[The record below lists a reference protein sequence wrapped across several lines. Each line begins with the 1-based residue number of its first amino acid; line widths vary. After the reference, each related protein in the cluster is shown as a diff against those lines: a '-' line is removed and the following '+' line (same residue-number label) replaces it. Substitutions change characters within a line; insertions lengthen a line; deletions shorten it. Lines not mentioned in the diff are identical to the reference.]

1 MNPTQKSL
9 LEQMQIHEVEIARRK
24 DLLGFTS
31 KDAELLAA
39 CEPVMRDELE
49 HVVSVFY
56 ERQTAVDD
64 IALIIGDSDTL
75 ARLSSAMTR
84 YASDL
89 FSGDYGAAYVNNRL
103 RIGMVHKRIGVGPKY
118 YLSAMRLLKGLLV
131 EVLERHLS
139 DRPERQA
146 TLDAL
151 DKLLHFDMEFVFDT
165 YIGSLLAEIES
176 SKDKVMQYAV
186 KLEEKVAERTRE
198 LEELSRRDPLTGLFN
213 QRVFRESL
221 ATELVRGSRSG
232 KPVALMYFDVDGF
245 KQIND
250 RDGHLVG
257 DDILRRV
264 GQTLTSLCR
273 PYDLA
278 CRCGGDEFCLLLPG
292 TDAEGANELA
302 HRLLAHWAGDTDMPG
317 ISVGVSVACGPVWL
331 GANELIEAADR
342 AMYAAKQ
349 GGGRQVVLAPAQIA
363 PDALHP

>member
-9 LEQMQIHEVEIARRK
+9 LEQMQLHELEIARRK
-24 DLLGFTS
+24 ALLGFTTR
-31 KDAELLAA
+31 DAELLAA
-39 CEPVMRDELE
+39 CEPFMRDELE
-49 HVVSVFY
+49 GVVAVFY

-75 ARLSSAMTR
+75 VRLSTAMSR

-89 FSGDYGAAYVNNRL
+89 FSGHYDESYVNNRL

-131 EVLERHLS
+131 EALERHLGG
-139 DRPERQA
+139 RPERQA

-176 SKDKVMQYAV
+176 SKDKVMQYAI

-232 KPVALMYFDVDGF
+232 KPVALLYFDVDGF

-264 GQTLTSLCR
+264 GQALSSLCR

-278 CRCGGDEFCLLLPG
+278 CRYGGDEFCVLLPG
-292 TDAEGANELA
+292 TDAVGASELA
-302 HRLLAHWAGDTDMPG
+302 QRLLGHWASDPSMPG
-317 ISVGVSVACGPVWL
+317 ISVGVAQASGPTWL

-342 AMYAAKQ
+342 AMYAAKH
-349 GGGRQVVLAPAQIA
+349 GGGGQIVVAPAS
-363 PDALHP
+363 PTP